1 MAYFKENHS
10 FERRA
15 NARGRRRKNI
25 DPSSAFEFIFVAPDQ
40 TQTGAVAAG
49 KCGTGAAPLP
59 DAGLGTSLPGGQP
72 DQRPSSGSPGL
83 RVAKPHGCHL
93 PSEER
98 KGRKG
103 KGSPELEGK
112 TPRVQLGEHWG
123 PRSIS
128 EGGSQQT
135 KGC

>member
-25 DPSSAFEFIFVAPDQ
+25 DPSSAFEFIFAAPDQ
-40 TQTGAVAAG
+40 TQTGAMAAG
-49 KCGTGAAPLP
+49 KCGTGAAPP
-59 DAGLGTSLPGGQP
+59 PQAGLAASLPGGQP

-83 RVAKPHGCHL
+83 RVAKPHGCRL
-93 PSEER
+93 PSEDRE
-98 KGRKG
+98 GRKG
-103 KGSPELEGK
+103 KGSPELEAK
-112 TPRVQLGEHWG
+112 PPRVQLGEHWS
-123 PRSIS
+123 PRCIG

-135 KGC
+135 KGR